1 MLLKE
6 GGGSNA
12 ECVAPAAVIPE
23 NMKVRRASFKNI
35 FQRGAGSPREN
46 FSGLGSGAEERLAA
60 FDQNQHL
67 PEREQEDRRTI
78 QDGNGR
84 GGKRHERSVS
94 SLAEYGQF
102 AGTPT
107 YIHGPRP

>member
-1 MLLKE
+1 MKE

-23 NMKVRRASFKNI
+23 NMKCVVLPSRLF

-94 SLAEYGQF
+94 SLAEYGQL

-107 YIHGPRP
+107 YIHGSRP